1 MASRHGMGDA
11 TVRKFLLKD
20 VVVTGREL
28 GAGYYSKVLE
38 LQYLGTKCAGK
49 KLHKELYKHKSSPAV
64 LERFGTECKLL
75 SELRHPH
82 IVQFLGLHQERDSDV
97 PLLVMEYLP
106 SALSDCIEQY
116 GIMPEEVCY
125 SILHDVAVGMNF
137 LHNRS
142 PPIIHRDLTANNV
155 LLTSSMCAKIS
166 DLGMA
171 KILDLAPAHRAEKMT
186 ACPGTVS
193 YMPPEAMVSSPV
205 YDTKLD
211 CFSYGVLM
219 LHIFSGLWPIPKE
232 YLQPDPSHP
241 NRFCPLT
248 EIQRREQYIK
258 QLGSEHPFLTLIKQC
273 LSNVSSD
280 RPTMTKI
287 LSELRNVLA
296 HFPSS
301 FPNRV
306 EMLRQIT
313 HDAEEKQK
321 ILTENEKLCQVVAS
335 HEVELKKLKLT
346 CTIELEV
353 VKEQLVQLQ
362 LGSEALAAE
371 NNELKMCNANLQ
383 RSLSKK
389 EDELRVFQE
398 KINMLTEELSMLQKT
413 LQQKALENSQKLKEL
428 QNLIISKGEERKVVL
443 DKLTAGNLGISLSQL
458 QDPQSSCISLC
469 KRFEDLFLNSA
480 DDMAE
485 CIERCTSLNH
495 MDAQYLM
502 CDLVQI
508 SYEQCEETV
517 IKILQQQLAKLF
529 QFDVTRTADLHDVK
543 LAFGLLMKA
552 SAAEGSIPHLDVSK
566 QVLGTFLEKYSTV
579 ATSNEHAISLQEH
592 LSHVSKLSWKFTTCI
607 PPLVL
612 CRPAQFQEEW
622 QDREFQYWNKALR
635 QFKLKVSIALQQGN
649 TASVLGTSNIELFI
663 CHS

>member
-1 MASRHGMGDA
+1 MIPISKQFINMASRHGMGDA

-443 DKLTAGNLGISLSQL
+443 DK
-458 QDPQSSCISLC
+458 
-469 KRFEDLFLNSA
+469 
-480 DDMAE
+480 
-485 CIERCTSLNH
+485 
-495 MDAQYLM
+495 
-502 CDLVQI
+502 
-508 SYEQCEETV
+508 
-517 IKILQQQLAKLF
+517 
-529 QFDVTRTADLHDVK
+529 
-543 LAFGLLMKA
+543 
-552 SAAEGSIPHLDVSK
+552 
-566 QVLGTFLEKYSTV
+566 
-579 ATSNEHAISLQEH
+579 
-592 LSHVSKLSWKFTTCI
+592 
-607 PPLVL
+607 
-612 CRPAQFQEEW
+612 
-622 QDREFQYWNKALR
+622 
-635 QFKLKVSIALQQGN
+635 
-649 TASVLGTSNIELFI
+649 
-663 CHS
+663 

>member
-1 MASRHGMGDA
+1 MGDA
-11 TVRKFLLKD
+11 SVRKFLLKD

-116 GIMPEEVCY
+116 GIMPDEVCY

-186 ACPGTVS
+186 VCPGTVS

-219 LHIFSGLWPIPKE
+219 LHIFSGLWPIPRE

-258 QLGSEHPFLTLIKQC
+258 QLGSEHHLLTLIKLC

-287 LSELRNVLA
+287 LSELRNILA

-313 HDAEEKQK
+313 LDAEEKQK
-321 ILTENEKLCQVVAS
+321 ILTENEQLCQVIAS
-335 HEVELKKLKLT
+335 HEVELKQLKLT

-353 VKEQLVQLQ
+353 VKEQLIQLQ
-362 LGSEALAAE
+362 LVTEALTAE
-371 NNELKMCNANLQ
+371 NNELKMCNTNLQ
-383 RSLSKK
+383 SNICKK
-389 EDELRVFQE
+389 EDELRIFQE
-398 KINMLTEELSMLQKT
+398 KVNMLTEELNMLQKS
-413 LQQKALENSQKLKEL
+413 LNQKALENAQKLKDL

-443 DKLTAGNLGISLSQL
+443 DK
-458 QDPQSSCISLC
+458 
-469 KRFEDLFLNSA
+469 
-480 DDMAE
+480 
-485 CIERCTSLNH
+485 
-495 MDAQYLM
+495 
-502 CDLVQI
+502 
-508 SYEQCEETV
+508 
-517 IKILQQQLAKLF
+517 
-529 QFDVTRTADLHDVK
+529 
-543 LAFGLLMKA
+543 
-552 SAAEGSIPHLDVSK
+552 
-566 QVLGTFLEKYSTV
+566 
-579 ATSNEHAISLQEH
+579 
-592 LSHVSKLSWKFTTCI
+592 
-607 PPLVL
+607 
-612 CRPAQFQEEW
+612 
-622 QDREFQYWNKALR
+622 
-635 QFKLKVSIALQQGN
+635 
-649 TASVLGTSNIELFI
+649 
-663 CHS
+663 